1 MRLELGAL
9 LAGIPFHSRVTAC
22 LSEREHH
29 GLVEERER
37 LDFLDG
43 LFCRGGGVEDNESL
57 AFGFEVLLGDEVDDG
72 AVLREDGGKGLLEEW
87 DLDRLFKVADLEGRQ
102 GLVGSFEAGGCGGSY
117 VYSRFEG
124 GVSGGLVLEALGESK
139 GNIRRRRCANR
150 RHSGRR

>member
-43 LFCRGGGVEDNESL
+43 LFCCGGGVEDNESL

-72 AVLREDGGKGLLEEW
+72 AVLGEDGGEGLLEEW
-87 DLDRLFKVADLEGRQ
+87 DLDGLFKVANLKGRQ
-102 GLVGSFEAGGCGGSY
+102 GLVGSF
-117 VYSRFEG
+117 R
-124 GVSGGLVLEALGESK
+124 
-139 GNIRRRRCANR
+139 
-150 RHSGRR
+150 GRRL